1 MNSEVVIEIVK
12 AVFKMFYG
20 NKYDELIDKRM
31 KNLVDI
37 VFYNNHVTT
46 NKLDTIEDY
55 LKEYDIN
62 KYNDEIIEK
71 KIPISKYVLET
82 GQQGT
87 MIYENDDELKMII
100 YFPKS
105 TINQYNY
112 DCILIHELL
121 HVIDEHIIYQ
131 DNDVIISQGG
141 FERMCIK
148 GEKKLDRNFE
158 FLNEIIHQRI
168 AEEINEFMYDNNI
181 LLINTREEKE
191 KSINEYKKDRCPVV
205 EIFYDKYKDIL
216 FSDKLNGNIE
226 DFIKYVG
233 EDYFI
238 KFNEWINHFYNS
250 YPTPTDRLENSNS
263 EEYKKMINDGIDIIN
278 NMNDTKNSQFSH

>member
-55 LKEYDIN
+55 LKEYGIN

-141 FERMCIK
+141 FEKMCIK
-148 GEKKLDRNFE
+148 GEKELDRNFE
-158 FLNEIIHQRI
+158 YLNEIIHQRI
-168 AEEINEFMYDNNI
+168 AEEINEYMYDNDI

-191 KSINEYKKDRCPVV
+191 KSINKYKKDRCPVV
-205 EIFYDKYKDIL
+205 EKFYYKYKNIL
-216 FSDKLNGNIE
+216 LNDKLIGNIE
-226 DFIKYVG
+226 DFIKKVG
-233 EDYFI
+233 ENYFI
-238 KFNEWINHFYNS
+238 KFNKWINNFYDN
-250 YPTPTDRLENSNS
+250 YPTPTDRLEKSNTK
-263 EEYKKMINDGIDIIN
+263 EYKKMIDEGIAIIN
-278 NMNDTKNSQFSH
+278 SMNN